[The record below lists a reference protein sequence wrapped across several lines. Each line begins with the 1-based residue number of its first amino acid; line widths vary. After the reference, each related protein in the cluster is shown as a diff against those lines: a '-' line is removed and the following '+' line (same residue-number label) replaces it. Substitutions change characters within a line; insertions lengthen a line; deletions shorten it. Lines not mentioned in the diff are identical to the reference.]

1 MVQVACH
8 ARRRGTRLA
17 LAGAVQRNTSKRET
31 ERGRSARRPG
41 EIPRAGWRDVLWRVK
56 NEVADD
62 NLSMIAAGAAF
73 FGLLA
78 LFPAVA
84 AVVSLYGLFTDPV
97 VVSQHTATLAGFLPA
112 EARTIIDEQLQR
124 VTSASNDALGI
135 GAVIAVLLALWSAAK
150 GVKSLMQA
158 LNVAYDER
166 ETRGFFRLNLTAV
179 LLTLA
184 ILAVVG
190 IALAGI
196 AVLPALL
203 ERLPLPDFAA
213 AALRWLRWPLLAGV
227 AVAAIAVIYRYGPAR
242 RPAQWRWVVGGA
254 AVSTVLWLIG
264 SALFSWYVGSFGSY
278 NETYGSVAAVAV
290 LMMWFWISALVVLLG
305 GEINAEMERQTRED
319 TTRGEPRPLGQR
331 QAYAADTVGPSRH

>member
-1 MVQVACH
+1 V
-8 ARRRGTRLA
+8 RRDNSTRE
-17 LAGAVQRNTSKRET
+17 RER
-31 ERGRSARRPG
+31 ERGRTARRPG
-41 EIPRAGWRDVLWRVK
+41 EIPRAGWWDVLTRVK
-56 NEVADD
+56 HEITED
-62 NLSMIAAGAAF
+62 NLTMIAAGAAF

-78 LFPAVA
+78 MFPAVA
-84 AVVSLYGLFTDPV
+84 AVVSLYGLLTDPA
-97 VVSQHTATLAGFLPA
+97 VVSEHTASLAGFLPA
-112 EARTIIDEQLQR
+112 EARTIVDEQLQR

-135 GAVIAVLLALWSAAK
+135 GALVALLLALWSAAK

-158 LNVAYDER
+158 LNIAYDER
-166 ETRGFFRLNLTAV
+166 ETRGFLKLNLTAV

-190 IALAGI
+190 IALSGI

-203 ERLPLPDFAA
+203 ERLPLPDIAA
-213 AALRWLRWPLLAGV
+213 VALRWLRWPLLAAV
-227 AVAAIAVIYRYGPAR
+227 AVAAIALVYRYGPAR

-254 AVSTVLWLIG
+254 VVATVLWLLG
-264 SALFSWYVGSFGSY
+264 SALFSWYVASFGSY

-319 TTRGEPRPLGQR
+319 TTAGEPRPLGER
-331 QAYAADTVGPSRH
+331 DAYAADTVGPSAR